1 MSKHE
6 FSRRSGI
13 PRSTLRSIELK
24 ADYDIG
30 EINILKIS
38 RGMGVQPFELFLD
51 ADCPVVTARKDEMN
65 LLLEYRK
72 LQEADRLRL
81 EGYLRAL
88 MDQGM

>member
-51 ADCPVVTARKDEMN
+51 ADCPVVTAREDEMN

-72 LQEADRLRL
+72 LQEADRFRL
-81 EGYLRAL
+81 EGYLEAL
-88 MDQGM
+88 VDKYF